1 MLYFGEV
8 LKGMRESDK
17 DHRAKRAENARMYR
31 EFTASNP
38 DATVEQRNQYVN
50 ELSGGSNFLR
60 SALPDRELMK
70 QTVDRRQTELSDQD
84 RRRQLDIVR
93 TNNETRD
100 LVIDQASDI
109 ALNSED
115 PDEAIQ
121 TFINENSWASSNTNI
136 TNALADG
143 SLKARIN
150 AQALDKQMKLI
161 QPQIDSW
168 IKSGAKADALP
179 NLLKNVKSPNTF
191 VNEALVANF
200 EGIAENRLNQDINT
214 FLSRARQMPEQ
225 MKRSTPDEF
234 SQALDA
240 ALAQQG
246 LTRDNFNSGVL
257 EGISADHEDR
267 SSEHNRDS
275 NRQTNRYKQTQLDR
289 AIEQA
294 LRFNLTSPDAFA
306 KAVSDIFE
314 NQTADEGTGVE
325 LESGDIDAIKTIFT
339 EGRNEQ
345 IRTEINSG
353 ISGLTESDFV
363 RQVQSESFPQ
373 FDPDQRKDVI
383 VAMGSAIQSQLV
395 EQLSGADTKGNQN
408 LITGAYAERVF
419 GMTNDILQ
427 QLGLPVG
434 DGSIHQAVASSIAMK
449 DPDGEFSL
457 ASISMTDVARAID
470 ARMRSNEAYKFA
482 VNAAAGGNIQ
492 NLITNNSASSKDR
505 FDLNAAEEFRSF
517 YTTAE
522 ADRRLKASNPYDV
535 DNDGD
540 GRSDF
545 YNASAEEA
553 IRIPL
558 EQLKEV
564 SNKVSNTN
572 REAINNIKA
581 QYQATGQ
588 LDDQLRESAKTE
600 ALSLRKALSSYQGQ
614 MITLRKLQSPT
625 TQAYYRMDDRHLMQ
639 IRSQLTLIEQEAKVA
654 RDLLRQVEEILLG
667 Q

>member
-1 MLYFGEV
+1 
-8 LKGMRESDK
+8 
-17 DHRAKRAENARMYR
+17 
-31 EFTASNP
+31 
-38 DATVEQRNQYVN
+38 
-50 ELSGGSNFLR
+50 
-60 SALPDRELMK
+60 
-70 QTVDRRQTELSDQD
+70 
-84 RRRQLDIVR
+84 
-93 TNNETRD
+93 
-100 LVIDQASDI
+100 
-109 ALNSED
+109 
-115 PDEAIQ
+115 
-121 TFINENSWASSNTNI
+121 
-136 TNALADG
+136 
-143 SLKARIN
+143 
-150 AQALDKQMKLI
+150 
-161 QPQIDSW
+161 
-168 IKSGAKADALP
+168 
-179 NLLKNVKSPNTF
+179 
-191 VNEALVANF
+191 
-200 EGIAENRLNQDINT
+200 
-214 FLSRARQMPEQ
+214 
-225 MKRSTPDEF
+225 
-234 SQALDA
+234 
-240 ALAQQG
+240 
-246 LTRDNFNSGVL
+246 
-257 EGISADHEDR
+257 
-267 SSEHNRDS
+267 
-275 NRQTNRYKQTQLDR
+275 
-289 AIEQA
+289 
-294 LRFNLTSPDAFA
+294 
-306 KAVSDIFE
+306 
-314 NQTADEGTGVE
+314 
-325 LESGDIDAIKTIFT
+325 
-339 EGRNEQ
+339 
-345 IRTEINSG
+345 
-353 ISGLTESDFV
+353 
-363 RQVQSESFPQ
+363 
-373 FDPDQRKDVI
+373 
-383 VAMGSAIQSQLV
+383 MGSAIQSQLV
-395 EQLSGADTKGNQN
+395 EQLSGADTKANVN
-408 LITGAYAERVF
+408 LQTGAYAQRVF
-419 GMTNDILQ
+419 AMTNDILQ

-492 NLITNNSASSKDR
+492 NLITNNSASSTNR
-505 FDLNAAEEFRSF
+505 FDSNAVAEFRSF

-639 IRSQLTLIEQEAKVA
+639 IRSQLKLIELESKVA
-654 RDLLRQVEEILLG
+654 RDLLRQVEKILLG